1 MKPVIY
7 RNIKRPDREVMN
19 LLRDLG
25 VATVHEAQGRTGLMK
40 PYMRP
45 IYASAKIG
53 APAVTAAA
61 LRNGRPA
68 ASRTSVKPRASTPR

>member
-1 MKPVIY
+1 MSLKPVIY
-7 RNIKRPDREVMN
+7 RNIRRPDREVMS

-25 VATVHEAQGRTGLMK
+25 VATVHEAQGRSGLMK

-53 APAVTAAA
+53 GAGGDRIVPA
-61 LRNGRPA
+61 GRQPDD
-68 ASRTSVKPRASTPR
+68 PRGS